1 MNEFVCK
8 NCCEECTFQLMKCNK
23 CSGKIHYK
31 MIIQEKKEREERE
44 EKEKKEIICHMCL
57 NQRKDCQ
64 RCKMLEYLKTPNLF
78 DKKGLS
84 I

>member
-1 MNEFVCK
+1 
-8 NCCEECTFQLMKCNK
+8 
-23 CSGKIHYK
+23 

-57 NQRKDCQ
+57 NQTKDCQ

-78 DKKGLS
+78 DKKGLR